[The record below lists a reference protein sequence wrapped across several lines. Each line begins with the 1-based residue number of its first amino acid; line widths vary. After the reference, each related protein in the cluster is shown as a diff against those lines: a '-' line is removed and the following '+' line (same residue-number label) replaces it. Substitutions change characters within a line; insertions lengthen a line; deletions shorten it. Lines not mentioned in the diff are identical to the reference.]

1 MTTRK
6 TCPDCGVAVGKPHIN
21 ECDIERCSVCGK
33 QQITCDCEGHDPDL
47 SAWRGD
53 LPPDVG
59 KSNADYWITDIY
71 ERRRQDVAQYE
82 VTPPGSPWIEGVE
95 RDAIY
100 PQDCFR
106 QAYRYT
112 SNPER
117 LVYGT
122 HRLVHG
128 ETSLAFG
135 GHAWVELPNG
145 LVFDGVYQRF
155 YRREDYYGEMALAK
169 PWYIYEPDAAVRL
182 HSYLETSIAKWW
194 VTLGLPMILDRPPIH
209 LSEEYACELLQ
220 NHYAMSG
227 EDVLQKLLTYALRDV
242 ASGCGID
249 GARRMKKKDL
259 ISAILQRQ
267 HSTA

>member
-47 SAWRGD
+47 SAWRGEW
-53 LPPDVG
+53 PPDVG
-59 KSNADYWITDIY
+59 KSNADYWITAIY
-71 ERRRQDVAQYE
+71 ERRRREVAQYE
-82 VTPPGSPWIEGVE
+82 VSPPESPWTEGVE
-95 RDAIY
+95 QDVIY
-100 PQDCFR
+100 PQDCYLR
-106 QAYRYT
+106 ALKYSTDVRRYGK
-112 SNPER
+112 S
-117 LVYGT
+117 

-128 ETSLAFG
+128 ETLLAFG

-155 YRREDYYGEMALAK
+155 YRREDYYGEMARAT

-182 HSYLETSIAKWW
+182 DSYLQTSIAKWW
-194 VTLGLPMILDRPPIH
+194 ITLGLPMISNKSPIYIN
-209 LSEEYACELLQ
+209 EEYVCELLQ
-220 NHYAMSG
+220 KYYAKSS
-227 EDVLQKLLTYALRDV
+227 EDVLKTMLTYALRDV

-249 GARRMKKKDL
+249 GARRMKKKDI